1 MKKLFTFLF
10 LAIFSIALN
19 AEDFTGIRLSIAGVE
34 YENGAVCKV
43 PYGTSVEVKVVSYPE
58 DADYGTITY
67 KVSDTKIGTYSKYS
81 GKFAA
86 TGSIG
91 QTVLTATSGNDASV
105 TTSVTIDVF
114 AEKQITDINVEGV
127 DANGEIRIGYQ
138 EMQSINYTLE
148 PADASVQ
155 KLNIQMDNP
164 GIVTIY
170 AAKAFNPTRDFYEL
184 TAFKVGETNVTYTA
198 QDGSGVSKTI
208 KIIVED
214 RERDAKIDYTKGHL
228 WLNEEWFGHNNGSI
242 NFIDDDYNITYK
254 AYERENPW
262 CAFGATSQYGI
273 VYGGNLLV
281 MSKQA
286 KDGGDPRDGGGRLV
300 IADAKTL
307 KRKASFDE
315 LGADGRACVGARHN
329 KYYIGTATGVR
340 VLEFDGN
347 NFVLSDSNIEGIAGK
362 NAYSG
367 QVGDMI
373 SAGDYVFI
381 CQQST
386 GLHIVDAVFD
396 KLVKTVADTGA
407 AGVTQTADGTVW
419 FIAGSKLYKINP
431 ETLEVSDPMTAPK
444 AISCNWGAWTSTSF
458 FGSKKTNTLFFVG
471 GNASWNATKTVIYKW
486 NTDEDMP
493 TEPLCEI
500 SADSEGVLEGACAGM
515 YGTARYDD
523 MTNEIMF
530 AATTG
535 ASSNYRNVWY
545 YFIDAETGKIKYT
558 TKLRPGYFFPSIPVI
573 VDRYAPEFIDF
584 DNITVSLADGEQNID
599 LSNIVIDRDDINYNI
614 EVTLDNSEVKGIATV
629 GLDGKSLYINP
640 LKEGDAKIT
649 LYAISRGVIT
659 EHKVALS
666 VTSESGVSD
675 LIADGSVV
683 AEAGKISVKNY
694 EGETLNV
701 YDIAGRIVETVTV
714 PSDNFTLDV
723 NLSSG
728 VYVVKVAN
736 KVVKIRL

>member
-1 MKKLFTFLF
+1 MKKICTLLF
-10 LAIFSIALN
+10 LAVMCITLSAQ
-19 AEDFTGIRLSIAGVE
+19 DFTGIRLVLDGTE
-34 YENGAVCKV
+34 YEDGATYKL
-43 PYGTSVEVKVVSYPE
+43 PYGGGVKVEVKSYPE
-58 DADYGTITY
+58 GADYGTFTY
-67 KVSDTKIGTYSKYS
+67 KVSDTSIGSWNKWS
-81 GKFAA
+81 GKFSAS
-86 TGSIG
+86 GVG
-91 QTVLTATSGNDASV
+91 QTTLTVTSNNNAEITASV
-105 TTSVTIDVF
+105 VFDVYVD
-114 AEKQITDINVEGV
+114 KPILDILIEGV
-127 DANGEIRIGYQ
+127 DENNEIRIGYQ
-138 EMQSINYTLE
+138 EMQSINYTLVPE
-148 PADASVQ
+148 DASVQ
-155 KLNIQMDNP
+155 KLDIQLETP

-170 AAKAFNPTRDFYEL
+170 AAKAFNPTREFYEL
-184 TAFKVGETNVTYTA
+184 TAFKVGETYATYSAKDGTGVT
-198 QDGSGVSKTI
+198 KKI

-214 RERDAKIDYTKGHL
+214 REREAKIDYTKGHL
-228 WLNEEWFGHNNGSI
+228 WLNEEWFGHNNGSV

-262 CAFGATSQYGI
+262 QGFGATSQYGI
-273 VYGGNLLV
+273 VYGGKLVV
-281 MSKQA
+281 MSKQNT
-286 KDGGDPRDGGGRLV
+286 DGGDPRPGGGRLV

-307 KRKASFDE
+307 KRLASFDVI
-315 LGADGRACVGARHN
+315 GGDGRACVGVNEN
-329 KYYIGTATGVR
+329 KFYIGHATGIR
-340 VLEFDGN
+340 VLTIDGDN
-347 NFVLSDSNIEGIAGK
+347 YTLSDKDIEGIEGK

-367 QVGDMI
+367 QIGDMI
-373 SAGDYVFI
+373 CGGKYVFA
-381 CQQST
+381 CQQSR
-386 GLHIVDAVFD
+386 GLHIIDTTTD
-396 KLVKTVADTGA
+396 KLVSTVEDTGA

-458 FGSKKTNTLFFVG
+458 FGSKKSNTLFFVG
-471 GNASWNATKTVIYKW
+471 GNSSWSATKTVIYKW

-500 SADSEGVLEGACAGM
+500 AADSEGVLEGACAGM

-584 DNITVSLADGEQNID
+584 DNITVSLTDGEQNID

-614 EVTLDNSEVKGIATV
+614 EVTLDNSEVNGIATV
-629 GLDGKSLYINP
+629 GLDGKLLSIDP
-640 LKEGDAKIT
+640 LKVGDAKIT
-649 LYAISRGVIT
+649 LYAISRGVVT
-659 EHKVALS
+659 EHEVALS

-675 LIADGSVV
+675 IIADGSVV

-714 PSDNFTLDV
+714 PSDNFTFDV